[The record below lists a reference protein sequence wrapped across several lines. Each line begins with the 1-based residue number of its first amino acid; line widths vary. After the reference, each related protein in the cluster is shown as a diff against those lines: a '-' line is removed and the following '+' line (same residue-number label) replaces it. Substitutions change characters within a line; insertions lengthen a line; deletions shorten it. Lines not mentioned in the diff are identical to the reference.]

1 MCGYISPEIK
11 KTNKQ
16 KKTYYSSQYNSYWTG
31 WNCFHLE
38 EFVHNAV
45 SSQAGIKHSW
55 SEELLYVNRMLD
67 SISAAAFS
75 DRIFCCLLS
84 ARLRGPCSRS
94 SLMENVLPSQ
104 KGEGSEVIVLQ
115 PGNGIQG
122 FFSFNLCFQSIKICT
137 QGFSVWSHPCVCD
150 EQSFLFVQSFII
162 SITKRRIE
170 DNYIVWTNQ
179 SVRRSIYHGG
189 RVQHLT
195 ANDWWPGMS
204 VSGQSSLIWC
214 KLLTV
219 DSNLSCSFF
228 LPLLKT
234 ISGFWSSEGVITNVG

>member
-1 MCGYISPEIK
+1 MNCILD
-11 KTNKQ
+11 N
-16 KKTYYSSQYNSYWTG
+16 NS
-31 WNCFHLE
+31 
-38 EFVHNAV
+38 V
-45 SSQAGIKHSW
+45 
-55 SEELLYVNRMLD
+55 
-67 SISAAAFS
+67 AAFQGQDFLQS
-75 DRIFCCLLS
+75 PFTHFGGPTFRIK
-84 ARLRGPCSRS
+84 
-94 SLMENVLPSQ
+94 NLPPEP
-104 KGEGSEVIVLQ
+104 KGERSEVIVSK
-115 PGNGIQG
+115 PGNGRQD

-137 QGFSVWSHPCVCD
+137 RGFSVWSHPCVCD

-195 ANDWWPGMS
+195 AHDWWPGMS

-228 LPLLKT
+228 LPLRKT

>member
-1 MCGYISPEIK
+1 M
-11 KTNKQ
+11 
-16 KKTYYSSQYNSYWTG
+16 
-31 WNCFHLE
+31 NC
-38 EFVHNAV
+38 
-45 SSQAGIKHSW
+45 I
-55 SEELLYVNRMLD
+55 LD
-67 SISAAAFS
+67 SISVAAFQWQDFLQS
-75 DRIFCCLLS
+75 HFTHFG
-84 ARLRGPCSRS
+84 GPTFGIK
-94 SLMENVLPSQ
+94 NLPPEP
-104 KGEGSEVIVLQ
+104 KRERSEVIVSKS
-115 PGNGIQG
+115 GNGRQD

-137 QGFSVWSHPCVCD
+137 PGFSVWSHPCVCD

-195 ANDWWPGMS
+195 AHDWWPGMS

>member
-1 MCGYISPEIK
+1 M
-11 KTNKQ
+11 Q
-16 KKTYYSSQYNSYWTG
+16 YSKYLTG

-38 EFVHNAV
+38 EFFHNTM
-45 SSQAGIKHSW
+45 SSQAGMKHNS
-55 SEELLYVNRMLD
+55 SEELFYMNHVLD
-67 SISAAAFS
+67 TISVAAFQWQDFLPS
-75 DRIFCCLLS
+75 LLS
-84 ARLRGPCSRS
+84 QFGRLCSWS
-94 SLMENVLPSQ
+94 PLMKNTLPSR
-104 KGEGSEVIVLQ
+104 KGKGSEVIVLK

>member
-1 MCGYISPEIK
+1 MIIQSSSSIFLPSPE
-11 KTNKQ
+11 
-16 KKTYYSSQYNSYWTG
+16 
-31 WNCFHLE
+31 
-38 EFVHNAV
+38 
-45 SSQAGIKHSW
+45 
-55 SEELLYVNRMLD
+55 
-67 SISAAAFS
+67 
-75 DRIFCCLLS
+75 
-84 ARLRGPCSRS
+84 
-94 SLMENVLPSQ
+94 
-104 KGEGSEVIVLQ
+104 
-115 PGNGIQG
+115 
-122 FFSFNLCFQSIKICT
+122 FQSIKICT
-137 QGFSVWSHPCVCD
+137 QGFSLWNHPCVCD

-195 ANDWWPGMS
+195 AKDWWPGMS

-228 LPLLKT
+228 LPLQKT
-234 ISGFWSSEGVITNVG
+234 ISGFWSSERVITNVGSKQEGEGGEKPSVITQP